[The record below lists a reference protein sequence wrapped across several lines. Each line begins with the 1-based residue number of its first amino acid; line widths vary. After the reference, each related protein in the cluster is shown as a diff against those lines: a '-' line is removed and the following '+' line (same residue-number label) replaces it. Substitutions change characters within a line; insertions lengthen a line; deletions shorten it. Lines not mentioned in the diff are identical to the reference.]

1 MAALISDFLEALRVR
16 NYSQSTV
23 RTREHHLQRF
33 TAWCAERALTRPSE
47 VTKPILERYQRWL
60 FHYRKP
66 SGGPISFRS
75 QAMAITS
82 VRAFFKHLARQNRI
96 LTNPAADLD
105 LPKEERRLPRV
116 VLTVDE
122 AEQVLQQPSVND
134 LLGLRDRAILET
146 LYSTGIRRS
155 ELVNFTVYDLDPQRG
170 TVFVRL
176 GKGKKDRIVPIGERA
191 QAWVQKYLF
200 EVRPQLVVEPD
211 PGNLFLSR
219 LGTAI
224 ALASLTDLVGGY
236 VIQSGIGKPGACH
249 LFRHTMATLMLEG
262 GADIRFIQEMLGHA
276 SLATTQI
283 YTRVA
288 IHKLKAI
295 HDATHPGARLQRKRA
310 STDVVSPQTED
321 FLVSLAAEA
330 DEKDTP
336 EEA

>member
-1 MAALISDFLEALRVR
+1 M
-16 NYSQSTV
+16 
-23 RTREHHLQRF
+23 
-33 TAWCAERALTRPSE
+33 
-47 VTKPILERYQRWL
+47 
-60 FHYRKP
+60 
-66 SGGPISFRS
+66 
-75 QAMAITS
+75 
-82 VRAFFKHLARQNRI
+82 
-96 LTNPAADLD
+96 
-105 LPKEERRLPRV
+105 
-116 VLTVDE
+116 
-122 AEQVLQQPSVND
+122 
-134 LLGLRDRAILET
+134 
-146 LYSTGIRRS
+146 
-155 ELVNFTVYDLDPQRG
+155 NFTVYDLDPQRG

-276 SLATTQI
+276 SLATTQV

-295 HDATHPGARLQRKRA
+295 HDATHPGAKLKRPRTA
-310 STDVVSPQTED
+310 RGGF
-321 FLVSLAAEA
+321 FLAAEPAAELLAALAAEA
-330 DEKDTP
+330 ADE
-336 EEA
+336 ERE